1 MTDILKKYK
10 KTGIFP
16 KVDCQCINNDKG
28 TSLGIMSK
36 VYYDLVPDGDITLQE
51 LDESK
56 DEGLTTDATFTFR
69 DWDELEAFKRPS
81 NIGRE

>member
-1 MTDILKKYK
+1 M
-10 KTGIFP
+10 G
-16 KVDCQCINNDKG
+16 
-28 TSLGIMSK
+28 